1 MPRQKRAE
9 ARAAKAAAAEGR
21 DAVRKDIAGFI
32 AAFAII
38 LAEAH
43 NFTIRGDCE
52 LGFCLTTMLTVE
64 EYSAVLLT
72 GQFVTL
78 KARGDSFNVQT
89 THYHIWNEF
98 LKDNELH
105 GPGNVAEATVS
116 TVKKVEAFKRRKK
129 GAKIGETRRPIHT
142 LRIGLEGD
150 GEATIASRQLTLGI
164 DPLNFQ
170 QD

>member
-1 MPRQKRAE
+1 MYPLMYPLKTSLTLFFYVVITTRDGCR
-9 ARAAKAAAAEGR
+9 RKATYGSSY
-21 DAVRKDIAGFI
+21 VVNLSISF
-32 AAFAII
+32 
-38 LAEAH
+38 H
-43 NFTIRGDCE
+43 
-52 LGFCLTTMLTVE
+52 LGKKVPFCLTTMLTVE

-78 KARGDSFNVQT
+78 KARGDSFTVQT
-89 THYHIWNEF
+89 THYRIWNEF

-116 TVKKVEAFKRRKK
+116 TVKVEAFKRRKK
-129 GAKIGETRRPIHT
+129 GTKIGETRKPIHT